1 MDGARLAGPG
11 MYLLR
16 TLILTLGVM
25 LAMPAASSRAAVEPV
40 DVWHWRH
47 PYPQGNPL
55 FNVSFCGG
63 SFFALG
69 PRGTLLVSSNGSA
82 WDARLQNTPSELRDV
97 TQLGSLYVLVGGGG
111 LVLTSTD
118 GSNWV
123 ERASG
128 TFNDLL
134 AVTSGAG
141 QVVAVGDQGTI
152 LTSVDGVNWVRRT
165 SGGTVFHDVAWN
177 GASYMAVGYNPTVFP
192 NLGSIYTS
200 PDGIVWTRR
209 SPPFNG
215 RFNSVTVGNGLFVVV
230 GGEGNILSS
239 SSGANWSS
247 QSSDFYRLQG
257 VTRGTSTFVA
267 VGSSAVY
274 ASTNG
279 LQWLNQNS
287 FPTESDFGLA
297 GTAYGNGRFVAVST
311 LGTIFSSAN
320 GAQWTNHTSATT
332 STLRGLAEGNG
343 AQVAVGDGGTILF
356 STNGGT
362 WQPCVS
368 GTGDNLSRV
377 AFGNGRFV
385 AVGAPR
391 RALVSTNAFG
401 WILADT
407 GADEYLFDLA
417 FGSGRFVAVSAAGGI
432 LTSTNGVNW
441 LRNAGSGTGL
451 NGVTWADGQF
461 YVVGDFG
468 TLLTSPDGLVWT
480 QRPTGSS
487 LTFSSFASGNGLHII
502 VGDFGLILTSTNL
515 NDWIR
520 QSVDSS
526 LYLRSIRYSGGR
538 FVVAGL
544 SFGDPVNEG
553 HILTSTDGAVWTF
566 RNDPALSTPL
576 HHVGYSAGTF
586 FVLGEHG
593 TILQSDPSP
602 DILPR
607 LMLARGSDG
616 RMNITVLGLM
626 GKSYRIESAGTLGGN
641 PAWQTRATLPLPAR
655 LGAWIDPVSPAD
667 GARFYR
673 AFSLP

>member
-1 MDGARLAGPG
+1 
-11 MYLLR
+11 
-16 TLILTLGVM
+16 M
-25 LAMPAASSRAAVEPV
+25 LAAPQPPALAAGEPL
-40 DVWHWRH
+40 DAWHWRH

-69 PRGTLLVSSNGSA
+69 PQGTLLVSSSGTSWN
-82 WDARLQNTPSELRDV
+82 ARLQNTPSDLRDV
-97 TQLGSLYVLVGGGG
+97 TQLGGLYVLVGGGG
-111 LVLTSTD
+111 LVLTSSD
-118 GSNWV
+118 GSNWT

-134 AVTSGAG
+134 AVASGAG

-152 LTSVDGVNWVRRT
+152 LTSPDGVNWVRRT

-177 GASYMAVGYNPTVFP
+177 GGLYMAVGYNPTVFP
-192 NLGSIYTS
+192 NQGSIYTS
-200 PDGIVWTRR
+200 PDGILWTRR

-230 GGEGNILSS
+230 GGEGNILSTPD
-239 SSGANWSS
+239 GATWSS

-257 VTRGTSTFVA
+257 VTRGSSTFVA
-267 VGSSAVY
+267 VGSSVVY

-279 LQWLNQNS
+279 LQWWNQNS
-287 FPTESDFGLA
+287 FPLDSDFGLA
-297 GTAYGNGRFVAVST
+297 GTAYGNGRFVAVSS

-320 GAQWTNHTSATT
+320 GAQWTNHSSTTT

-343 AQVAVGDGGTILF
+343 AQVAAGDNGTILV
-356 STNGGT
+356 STNGGL
-362 WQPCVS
+362 WQPCAS
-368 GTGDNLSRV
+368 GTGDHLSRV

-391 RALVSTNAFG
+391 RALVSTSALA
-401 WILADT
+401 WTLADT

-417 FGSGRFVAVSAAGGI
+417 FGAGRFVAVSAAGGI
-432 LTSTNGVNW
+432 LSSTNGVNW
-441 LRNAGSGTGL
+441 LRNAASGTGL
-451 NGVTWADGQF
+451 NGVTWANGQF

-468 TLLTSPDGLVWT
+468 VLLTSPDGLVWT
-480 QRPTGSS
+480 SRPTGIQQ
-487 LTFSSFASGNGLHII
+487 TFASFASGNGLNII
-502 VGDFGLILTSTNL
+502 VGDYGLILTSTNL
-515 NDWIR
+515 MNWVR

-526 LYLRSIRYSGGR
+526 LYLRNIRYSGGR

-566 RNDPALSTPL
+566 RNDPALNTPL
-576 HHVGYSAGTF
+576 HYIGYAAGTF
-586 FVLGEHG
+586 FALGEHG
-593 TILQSDPSP
+593 TILQSDLAP
-602 DILPR
+602 DLPPM
-607 LMLARGSDG
+607 LMLARGGDG
-616 RMNITVLGLM
+616 RMNVTVNGLM
-626 GKSYRIESAGTLGGN
+626 GKSYRIDSVAALNGT
-641 PAWQTRATLPLPAR
+641 PAWQMRVTLPLAGR
-655 LGAWIDPVSPAD
+655 SAVWIDPVPPAD

-673 AFSLP
+673 AVSLP